1 VATWAGGGLA
11 GWLAGWLLQHPG
23 NLLVRRPLR
32 PFQRPFWL
40 RFYLCDVCSCQEILR
55 RNGRGQV
62 DERGR
67 LVLID
72 FGLCAEVQRVDSAA
86 MTRAIVNLMRGDV
99 EGLLEDAITLRF
111 LPRDVDREALLPE
124 LRAIFAKVR
133 VKRMGSIRI
142 RTD

>member
-1 VATWAGGGLA
+1 MTEI
-11 GWLAGWLLQHPG
+11 
-23 NLLVRRPLR
+23 
-32 PFQRPFWL
+32 
-40 RFYLCDVCSCQEILR
+40 YLCDVCSCQEILR

-99 EGLLEDAITLRF
+99 ELGLDQ
-111 LPRDVDREALLPE
+111 
-124 LRAIFAKVR
+124 
-133 VKRMGSIRI
+133 G
-142 RTD
+142 